1 MMISDRSLYFVVVL
15 MVVLAAVG
23 TAVAYYY
30 LQDRRRRRFPY
41 GSWESLLSRLSI
53 VDRDKIALISQ
64 NLLHESGLSRK
75 DEDDSELN
83 ATQIWSLIGGLKGLE
98 MMEHNCAVLVD
109 LAFYVQQWHP
119 EASLVAEQLRLNARE
134 VAWHVGRLKGAAQTG
149 KLEIFISD
157 YAQPAITTY
166 YLMTRR
172 VLALYERYNLP
183 GLGDLQ
189 RAI

>member
-1 MMISDRSLYFVVVL
+1 MMISGRSIYFVVVL
-15 MVVLAAVG
+15 LFVITALS

-30 LQDRRRRRFPY
+30 LRYRQRQRSPY
-41 GSWESLLSRLSI
+41 GNWESLLTRLST
-53 VDRDKIALISQ
+53 VDRDNIALIS
-64 NLLHESGLSRK
+64 HRTGEEDADLS
-75 DEDDSELN
+75 
-83 ATQIWSLIGGLKGLE
+83 ATQIWSLIGGLNGLE
-98 MMEHNCAVLVD
+98 VMERNCAVLVD

-134 VAWHVGRLKGAAQTG
+134 VAWHVGRLRGAAQTG
-149 KLEIFISD
+149 KLEIFFPD

-172 VLALYERYNLP
+172 VLALYEKYNLP
-183 GLGDLQ
+183 GFGDLQ

>member
-1 MMISDRSLYFVVVL
+1 MISGRSIYFVVVL
-15 MVVLAAVG
+15 MVVVAALG

-30 LQDRRRRRFPY
+30 LRYRRRRRFPY
-41 GSWESLLSRLSI
+41 GNWESLLSRLST

-64 NLLHESGLSRK
+64 NLLNESGSWRK
-75 DEDDSELN
+75 DEDDSDLN

-98 MMEHNCAVLVD
+98 VMERNCAALVD
-109 LAFYVQQWHP
+109 LAFYVQQWYP
-119 EASLVAEQLRLNARE
+119 EASVVAEQLRLNARE
-134 VAWHVGRLKGAAQTG
+134 VEWHVGRLKSAAQTG
-149 KLEIFISD
+149 KLDIFFAD
-157 YAQPAITTY
+157 YAQPAIATY

>member
-15 MVVLAAVG
+15 LVVLAAVG

-30 LQDRRRRRFPY
+30 VRDRRRRRFPY
-41 GSWESLLSRLSI
+41 GSWESLLSRLSA

-64 NLLHESGLSRK
+64 NLLHETEPGSI
-75 DEDDSELN
+75 DQDDAELN

-98 MMEHNCAVLVD
+98 VMERNCAVLVD

-119 EASLVAEQLRLNARE
+119 EAAVVAEQLRLNARE
-134 VAWHVGRLKGAAQTG
+134 IAWHVGRLRGAAQTG